1 MFINYPPVLLK
12 YISIYKYKYFII
24 LHIKLHIGHT
34 YRILATQIINMFY
47 HTYILLYYQN
57 LKCTFMII
65 LLLAKINKIILDFAL
80 Y

>member
-12 YISIYKYKYFII
+12 YISIYKYKYSII
-24 LHIKLHIGHT
+24 LHIKLHIVHT

-57 LKCTFMII
+57 SKCTFTII
-65 LLLAKINKIILDFAL
+65 LLLVKINKIILDFAV